1 MSERYRYGYGDEP
14 PDRDRASTRQG
25 SMTEQRDEQA
35 AETEAADEAPRGD
48 AEDEERRADQIR
60 EAAAGDPRTTTDPH
74 AAADPT
80 DPRMIGAAAE
90 RAPAAE
96 AERALAADETDRP
109 STTSVFDVEDEARA
123 ADQDVEEDAVAADR
137 DADER
142 ARAADRDAEERP
154 PIALGTPEPG
164 GDEAA
169 APAEPSPSGGPSD
182 TVLADEPGSDA
193 TTVTPVGDTTSSGT
207 ATYKPPP
214 LDTTDDLEATD
225 TTDLETGD
233 TAKPEA
239 ASPDS
244 GTPTTEIPA
253 AVSTGVDGL
262 ESEPAVQGSTGTET
276 EMLVPGSGPAPVTA
290 PVDERSALL
299 GSLDADA
306 TRARFVDIQ
315 AGFVDE
321 PRQAVQEAERFV
333 DELVQTLV
341 RSLESERSKLKAT
354 IDEGSTEDLR
364 LALRGYRA
372 FVDRLLNLTM

>member
-1 MSERYRYGYGDEP
+1 
-14 PDRDRASTRQG
+14 
-25 SMTEQRDEQA
+25 
-35 AETEAADEAPRGD
+35 
-48 AEDEERRADQIR
+48 
-60 EAAAGDPRTTTDPH
+60 
-74 AAADPT
+74 
-80 DPRMIGAAAE
+80 
-90 RAPAAE
+90 
-96 AERALAADETDRP
+96 
-109 STTSVFDVEDEARA
+109 
-123 ADQDVEEDAVAADR
+123 
-137 DADER
+137 
-142 ARAADRDAEERP
+142 
-154 PIALGTPEPG
+154 
-164 GDEAA
+164 
-169 APAEPSPSGGPSD
+169 
-182 TVLADEPGSDA
+182 VLADEPGSDA

-225 TTDLETGD
+225 TTDLETAD

>member
-1 MSERYRYGYGDEP
+1 MSDRYRYGYGDEP
-14 PDRDRASTRQG
+14 PDRDPTFTRQG

-35 AETEAADEAPRGD
+35 EAEEDAVDETRRGD

-60 EAAAGDPRTTTDPH
+60 EAAAGGPQATDGPPD
-74 AAADPT
+74 AVDPT
-80 DPRMIGAAAE
+80 DPRLGAAAE
-90 RAPAAE
+90 AEPAPAAD
-96 AERALAADETDRP
+96 ADETDRR
-109 STTSVFDVEDEARA
+109 STTSVFDVEEEEEAM
-123 ADQDVEEDAVAADR
+123 AADR
-137 DADER
+137 DADEEP
-142 ARAADRDAEERP
+142 RAADRDAEERP
-154 PIALGTPEPG
+154 PIALGPPERS

-169 APAEPSPSGGPSD
+169 APADSTASGGPSD

-193 TTVTPVGDTTSSGT
+193 TTVTPVGDTASSGT

-225 TTDLETGD
+225 TTDLETAG

-239 ASPDS
+239 ASPGN
-244 GTPTTEIPA
+244 GTPTTETPA
-253 AVSTGVDGL
+253 AVSTGVDDL
-262 ESEPAVQGSTGTET
+262 EPEPAVQGSTGTET

>member
-14 PDRDRASTRQG
+14 SDRDRTSTRQG

-35 AETEAADEAPRGD
+35 AETGAADEAPRGE

-60 EAAAGDPRTTTDPH
+60 EAAAGEPRTTDPL
-74 AAADPT
+74 AADPT
-80 DPRMIGAAAE
+80 DPRIGAAAE
-90 RAPAAE
+90 AEPAPAAP
-96 AERALAADETDRP
+96 ADETDRP
-109 STTSVFDVEDEARA
+109 TTTSVFDVEEEATAADRDAEEEARA
-123 ADQDVEEDAVAADR
+123 ADR
-137 DADER
+137 DAEEE

-154 PIALGTPEPG
+154 PIALGPSERSA
-164 GDEAA
+164 DEAA
-169 APAEPSPSGGPSD
+169 AADSAAPGGPSD

-193 TTVTPVGDTTSSGT
+193 TTVTPVGDITSSGT
-207 ATYKPPP
+207 ATRKPPP

-225 TTDLETGD
+225 TTDLETAG

-244 GTPTTEIPA
+244 GTPTTETPA

-276 EMLVPGSGPAPVTA
+276 EMLVPGSGPAPVTT
-290 PVDERSALL
+290 PIDERSALL

>member
-14 PDRDRASTRQG
+14 PDRDRTSTRQG

-35 AETEAADEAPRGD
+35 AETDAADEALRGD

-60 EAAAGDPRTTTDPH
+60 EAAADDPQTVTDPH

-90 RAPAAE
+90 AERPPAAD
-96 AERALAADETDRP
+96 ADETDRP
-109 STTSVFDVEDEARA
+109 STTSVFDVEEEATA
-123 ADQDVEEDAVAADR
+123 ADPDAEEKARAADR
-137 DADER
+137 DAEEE

-154 PIALGTPEPG
+154 PIALGPSERSA
-164 GDEAA
+164 DEAA
-169 APAEPSPSGGPSD
+169 AADSAAPGGPSD

-207 ATYKPPP
+207 ATRKPPP

-225 TTDLETGD
+225 TTDLETAG

-244 GTPTTEIPA
+244 GTPTTETPA

-276 EMLVPGSGPAPVTA
+276 EMLVPGSGPAPVTT
-290 PVDERSALL
+290 PIDERSALL

>member
-35 AETEAADEAPRGD
+35 AAETDAADEAPRGD

-109 STTSVFDVEDEARA
+109 STTSVFDVE
-123 ADQDVEEDAVAADR
+123 EDAVVADR
-137 DADER
+137 DADEQ

-154 PIALGTPEPG
+154 PIAPGPPGPG
-164 GDEAA
+164 GAETA
-169 APAEPSPSGGPSD
+169 APADPSASGEPSD

-225 TTDLETGD
+225 TTDLETAD

-239 ASPDS
+239 ASSDL
-244 GTPTTEIPA
+244 GTPTTETPA